1 MNKKYIKTVVTL
13 AFLLVVDRVFSQG
26 DAPPPPPIDPI
37 STPIDGGIFLLM
49 AAGITYA
56 MKSIWDR
63 KK

>member
-1 MNKKYIKTVVTL
+1 MNKKYIKTIVTL

-26 DAPPPPPIDPI
+26 PPPPPPPID
-37 STPIDGGIFLLM
+37 TPIEGGIFLLM

-56 MKSIWDR
+56 VKSIWDR

>member
-1 MNKKYIKTVVTL
+1 MNKKYIKTIVTL

-26 DAPPPPPIDPI
+26 PPPPPPPID
-37 STPIDGGIFLLM
+37 TPIDGGIFLLM

-56 MKSIWDR
+56 VKSIRDR

>member
-1 MNKKYIKTVVTL
+1 MNKKYIKTIVTL

-26 DAPPPPPIDPI
+26 PPPPPPPIDNV
-37 STPIDGGIFLLM
+37 PIDGGIFLLM

-56 MKSIWDR
+56 VKSIWDR

>member
-1 MNKKYIKTVVTL
+1 MNKKYIKTIVTL

-26 DAPPPPPIDPI
+26 PPPPPPPI

-56 MKSIWDR
+56 VKSIWDR

>member
-26 DAPPPPPIDPI
+26 PPPPPPPID
-37 STPIDGGIFLLM
+37 TPIDGGIFLLM

-56 MKSIWDR
+56 VKSIWDR

>member
-1 MNKKYIKTVVTL
+1 MNKKYIKTFVTL

-26 DAPPPPPIDPI
+26 PPPPPPPID
-37 STPIDGGIFLLM
+37 TPIDGGIFLLM

-56 MKSIWDR
+56 VKSIWDR